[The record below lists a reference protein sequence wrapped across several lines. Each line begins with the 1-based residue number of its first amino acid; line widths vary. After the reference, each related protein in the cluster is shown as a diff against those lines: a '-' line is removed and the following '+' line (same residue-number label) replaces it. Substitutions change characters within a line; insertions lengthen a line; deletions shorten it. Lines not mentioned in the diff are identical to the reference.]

1 MFRRISAL
9 TAAVLF
15 AGIVNPTDAT
25 SQVRAVAS
33 QATPVAS
40 AAFMKL
46 GEIKGAS
53 ADAQHKEW
61 IEIQSFSWGASN
73 SGRVA
78 ATVAAASPT
87 SPGTLTITKTLD
99 KSTPLLAQRCSGNQS
114 VPEVTVHLPS
124 PQKGQAMMEY
134 VNERGHHQFLQSGQ
148 RTESLSFNY
157 AKIEMK
163 YASAAP
169 AATR

>member
-46 GEIKGAS
+46 GEIKGTS

-61 IEIQSFSWGASN
+61 IEIQSFSWGTSN

-87 SPGTLTITKTLD
+87 SPGTLTITKILD

-134 VNERGHHQFLQSGQ
+134 VMKDVIISSCNQANGQ
-148 RTESLSFNY
+148 ESLSFNY